1 MPSTPG
7 PTSRA
12 PVGRRTRPRPPRR
25 AVGRRDSALTTG
37 VRVWRCRAP
46 VVPTTCPAQR
56 RTGGNRRYCRRPK
69 QPTNHQLTTRSGCS
83 THLSAISLSQ
93 IPKLNT
99 RVRFPSS
106 APQSTWSEVVWSG
119 YATVAVP
126 RPCHFGVRYRSDFG
140 RTVRHAARKSW
151 LPRSSSDRK
160 RRGETCPHDRR
171 RVTTC
176 DEVGQSSSSECR
188 IQNELGQP
196 SCRVSRLPFIETE
209 SGFDKPS
216 PTSMLSQDHR
226 QCPPEQANLIE
237 WHLERSCLL
246 GMDSSHL
253 AAGAPVV
260 ASMTSATS
268 PMYFSQIRPPGRYGR
283 PQPINS

>member
-1 MPSTPG
+1 MALSGSCRAHNVPSTTENRG
-7 PTSRA
+7 QQTLLSTSKA
-12 PVGRRTRPRPPRR
+12 THKPPAHHTFGLLNTPVGHQPVSDSQAEYAGSIPVIRSTKHLVRGCL
-25 AVGRRDSALTTG
+25 VG
-37 VRVWRCRAP
+37 
-46 VVPTTCPAQR
+46 
-56 RTGGNRRYCRRPK
+56 N
-69 QPTNHQLTTRSGCS
+69 
-83 THLSAISLSQ
+83 
-93 IPKLNT
+93 
-99 RVRFPSS
+99 
-106 APQSTWSEVVWSG
+106 
-119 YATVAVP
+119 ATVAVP

-226 QCPPEQANLIE
+226 QCPPEQANLVE